1 MDRAFVQADPGEQAD
16 DVFARLKSCGC
27 HSLPI
32 IRDGRLLGVL
42 TMDNVGE
49 YVMVQAA
56 LRGTKAD
63 FVPA

>member
-1 MDRAFVQADPGEQAD
+1 MPV
-16 DVFARLKSCGC
+16 
-27 HSLPI
+27 
-32 IRDGRLLGVL
+32 IRDGQLLGVL

-56 LRGTKAD
+56 LRGAKTQ

>member
-1 MDRAFVQADPGEQAD
+1 VIE
-16 DVFARLKSCGC
+16 
-27 HSLPI
+27 
-32 IRDGRLLGVL
+32 DGHLLGVL

-56 LRGTKAD
+56 LRGDKAQ